1 MSIKQYEAFV
11 KIVEVGSLTRA
22 AEELGCTQS
31 GVSHMIAA
39 LEEDFGFVLLRRSR
53 AGVQLTE
60 EGRRVLPSIR
70 GLLTYHE
77 QLSQVVSEVHGL
89 RAGTVRVAAFSSVA
103 VHWLPGMLRSFQM
116 TYPHIEFKLLNGDY
130 HDIEQWLS
138 EGAADLGFVTLPVR
152 SGWTAVPL
160 AEDPLVAILPQGHP
174 LARAGRFPLAAAA
187 TEPMIGL
194 LESSDHDLRRILA
207 PAGLRPNVRF
217 TTKDDYAIIAMVEN
231 GLGVSIL
238 PQLLLRGQGRS
249 VAALPLDP
257 PATRSIGLAVPDP
270 ARLSPAGRAFA
281 RHICTWVRQ
290 SRGADCLVEPD
301 RLPF

>member
-1 MSIKQYEAFV
+1 MSIKKYEAFV
-11 KIVEVGSLTRA
+11 KIVEAGSLTRA
-22 AEELGCTQS
+22 AEELGYTQS
-31 GVSHMIAA
+31 GVSHMISA

-89 RAGTVRVAAFSSVA
+89 RAGTVRVATFSSVA
-103 VHWLPGMLRSFQM
+103 VHWLPGMIRSFQM

-130 HDIEQWLS
+130 HDMEKWLGD
-138 EGAADLGFVTLPVR
+138 GAADLGFVTLPVR

-160 AEDPLVAILPQGHP
+160 AEDPLMAILPQGHP
-174 LARAGRFPLAAAA
+174 LTQAERFPLTAAA

-194 LESSDHDLRRILA
+194 LESSDHDLRRILT
-207 PAGLRPNVRF
+207 PAGIRPNVKF
-217 TTKDDYAIIAMVEN
+217 TPKDDYAIIAMVEN

-238 PQLLLRGQGRS
+238 PQLLLEGQTRS
-249 VAALPLDP
+249 VVALPLDP
-257 PATRSIGLAVPDP
+257 PAKRSIGLVVPDP
-270 ARLSPAGRAFA
+270 ARLSPAGLAFA

-290 SRGADCLVEPD
+290 NTGADCLVEPD

>member
-1 MSIKQYEAFV
+1 MSIKKYEAFV
-11 KIVEVGSLTRA
+11 KVVEVGSLTRA
-22 AEELGCTQS
+22 AEELGYTQS
-31 GVSHMIAA
+31 GVSHMISA

-53 AGVQLTE
+53 AGVQLTD

-77 QLSQVVSEVHGL
+77 QLSQMVSAVHGL
-89 RAGTVRVAAFSSVA
+89 RAGTVRVATFSSVA
-103 VHWLPGMLRSFQM
+103 VHWLPGMIRSFQ
-116 TYPHIEFKLLNGDY
+116 TTFPHIEFKLLNGDY
-130 HDIEQWLS
+130 HDVEKWLGD
-138 EGAADLGFVTLPVR
+138 GAADLGFVTLPVR

-160 AEDPLVAILPQGHP
+160 AEDPLMAILPMGHP
-174 LARAGRFPLAAAA
+174 MARADRFPLTAAA

-194 LESSDHDLRRILA
+194 PESSDHDLRRILS
-207 PAGLRPNVRF
+207 PAGIRPNVKF

-238 PQLLLRGQGRS
+238 PQLLLEGQARA
-249 VAALPLDP
+249 VTALPLEP
-257 PATRSIGLAVPDP
+257 SAKRTIGLVVPDL

-281 RHICTWVRQ
+281 RHICAWVRR
-290 SRGADCLVEPD
+290 SMGAGCLVEPD

>member
-1 MSIKQYEAFV
+1 MSIKKYEAFV

-22 AEELGCTQS
+22 AEELGYTQS
-31 GVSHMIAA
+31 GVSHMISA

-89 RAGTVRVAAFSSVA
+89 RAGTVRVATFSSVA
-103 VHWLPGMLRSFQM
+103 VHWLPGMIRSFQM

-130 HDIEQWLS
+130 HDMEKWLGD
-138 EGAADLGFVTLPVR
+138 GAADLGFVTLPVR

-160 AEDPLVAILPQGHP
+160 AEDPLMAILPQGHP
-174 LARAGRFPLAAAA
+174 LARAERFPLTAAA

-194 LESSDHDLRRILA
+194 LESSDHDLRRILT
-207 PAGLRPNVRF
+207 PAGIRPNVKF

-238 PQLLLRGQGRS
+238 PQLLLEGQTRS
-249 VAALPLDP
+249 VVALPLDP
-257 PATRSIGLAVPDP
+257 PAKRSIGLVVPDP
-270 ARLSPAGRAFA
+270 ARLSPAGLAFA

-290 SRGADCLVEPD
+290 NTGADCLVEPD